1 LELECTMYN
10 KTDSEEQLSSHTS
23 AKQTQCL
30 SIHDERAK
38 LNGVKNLLACVI
50 SLVEKYLANS
60 I

>member
-1 LELECTMYN
+1 MYN